1 MKPAFFFLALVPA
14 GLLAWKAYAGTLS
27 VNPIAEITDETGI
40 WTLRFIVITLSITP
54 LRRLS
59 GWSGAA
65 RLRRMFGLFAF
76 FYGTLHFTTFIY
88 LDKFF
93 DVQEMLDDV
102 VKRPFITVGFA
113 SFLLMIPLA
122 ATSSDRITR
131 WVGGKNWKRLH
142 RLIYA
147 VSLGGVIHYIWR
159 VKADLQRPMIYAI
172 LVGILLAYRLWVAF
186 VPRLFSPREKSKD
199 QTIPA

>member
-1 MKPAFFFLALVPA
+1 MKPAFFFLALIPA

-40 WTLRFIVITLSITP
+40 WTLRFIVMTLSVTP

-59 GWSGAA
+59 GWSGVA

-76 FYGTLHFTTFIY
+76 FYACLHFTTFVY

-93 DVQEMLDDV
+93 DLQEMLDDV

-113 SFLLMIPLA
+113 SFLLMMPLA
-122 ATSSDRITR
+122 ATSTDRITR

-142 RLIYA
+142 RLIYVIA
-147 VSLGGVIHYIWR
+147 LGGVIHYIWR

-172 LVGILLAYRLWVAF
+172 LVGILLAHRLWVAF
-186 VPRLFSPREKSKD
+186 SPRLFSREKPQD
-199 QTIPA
+199 HTIPA